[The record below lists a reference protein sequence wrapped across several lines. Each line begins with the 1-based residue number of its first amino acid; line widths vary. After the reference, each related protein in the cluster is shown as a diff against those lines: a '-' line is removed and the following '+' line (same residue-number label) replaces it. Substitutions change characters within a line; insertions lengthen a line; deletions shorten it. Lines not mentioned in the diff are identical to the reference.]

1 MLFQKWIDMEYKYV
15 AVVCCS
21 FPRDYLSSSVPFFLE
36 CSECVFSLI
45 LAKGTFNIV
54 RNNKLE

>member
-1 MLFQKWIDMEYKYV
+1 MEYKYV
-15 AVVCCS
+15 AVVAVV
-21 FPRDYLSSSVPFFLE
+21 FPEIIFQVLCLFFCTSV
-36 CSECVFSLI
+36 CVCVFLV